1 MLAWIFNWVVSALAV
16 MLVAYIIPGIHV
28 DGFMAAL
35 IAAVMMAVVNT
46 LIAPIVGLLALPV
59 TIVTLGLFGWVINAA
74 MFGLAA
80 YLVPGFSVDGFLPA
94 LIGSAVLAI
103 VNGVLG
109 LKK

>member
-1 MLAWIFNWVVSALAV
+1 MLAWIFNWIVSALAV

-46 LIAPIVGLLALPV
+46 LIAPLVGLLALPV
-59 TIVTLGLFGWVINAA
+59 TILTLGLFSWVINAA

-94 LIGSAVLAI
+94 LIGSALLAI